1 MAKRHRLKRYR
12 LRVYG
17 QIISRFRLPALLLAL
32 LLFVLGAATWFRWI
46 PWPQPPIHRWLLAAA
61 LFSGL
66 TWLFSLLAPALA
78 YVQPRRDRLRL
89 QTPFYRLNI
98 SYRRIRN
105 TRPVDIT
112 KAYPLGL
119 TPRGFRRTVRQF
131 YGTTAL
137 GIDLSSWPLPR
148 WLLAFLLGRMILAP
162 DQPGLIL
169 LTRDWMELSK
179 QLETMM
185 GEWSKDQKQHIW
197 HPGANVGE
205 ILHGSDDD
213 R

>member
-1 MAKRHRLKRYR
+1 M
-12 LRVYG
+12 
-17 QIISRFRLPALLLAL
+17 
-32 LLFVLGAATWFRWI
+32 
-46 PWPQPPIHRWLLAAA
+46 HRWLLAAA
-61 LFSGL
+61 LLSGVY
-66 TWLFSLLAPALA
+66 WLFSLVAPVLA

-89 QTPFYRLNI
+89 QIPFYRLNI

-105 TRPVDIT
+105 TRPVDIA
-112 KAYPLGL
+112 KAFPLGS
-119 TPRGFRRTVRQF
+119 TPRGFQRPIRQF
-131 YGTTAL
+131 YGMTAL

-148 WLLAFLLGRMILAP
+148 WLLALLLGRMMLAP

-169 LTRDWMELSK
+169 IVRDWMDLSK

-185 GEWSKDQKQHIW
+185 SEWSKDQRQRVW

-205 ILHGSDDD
+205 ILHSNEEQ

>member
-1 MAKRHRLKRYR
+1 MNKRHRSQRYR
-12 LRVYG
+12 LSVYG
-17 QIISRFRLPALLLAL
+17 QIVGRYRLPALLLAV

-46 PWPQPPIHRWLLAAA
+46 PWPQPPMHRWLLAAA

-66 TWLFSLLAPALA
+66 TWLFSVLAPVLT
-78 YVQPRRDRLRL
+78 YVQPRQDRLRL

-105 TRPVDIT
+105 TRPVDVA
-112 KAYPLGL
+112 KAYPLGK
-119 TPRGFRRTVRQF
+119 TTRGFHRTIRRF
-131 YGTTAL
+131 HGMTAL
-137 GIDLSSWPLPR
+137 GVDLISWPLPR
-148 WLLAFLLGRMILAP
+148 WLLSFLLGRWVLAP

-169 LTRDWMELSK
+169 ITHNWMELSN

-185 GEWSKDQKQHIW
+185 GEWTKNQKQRAW
-197 HPGANVGE
+197 HPGADVGE
-205 ILHGSDDD
+205 ILHGRDDD